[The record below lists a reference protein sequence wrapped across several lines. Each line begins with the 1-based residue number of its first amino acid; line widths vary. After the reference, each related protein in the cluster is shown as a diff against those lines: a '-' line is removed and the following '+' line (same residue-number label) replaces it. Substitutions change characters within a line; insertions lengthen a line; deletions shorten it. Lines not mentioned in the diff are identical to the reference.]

1 MVKHQNKAKE
11 FLSVSKNK
19 AFDLKHRETIRFN
32 MGKYNIA
39 FAKGLEQFDDLESA
53 KQKIGSIKRQ
63 ALQDWDKYLLE
74 FESNFTKNGGEVLWA
89 ETGEEAVQEVLKII
103 QHHNGKTLVKS
114 KSMTTEEIELNDYL
128 EQAGIEV
135 VETDLGEYIVQVAG
149 EKPYHIVTPAMHKSK
164 EDVAELFHK
173 EFDLPITSTPEE
185 ITQFVREKLR
195 EKFTSADIGVTGG
208 NFLVADVGGVA
219 LTENEGNGVMTTSFP
234 KIHIAIVG
242 IEKII
247 PKLTDLNY
255 FWPLLAAH
263 GTGQNITSYSSVF
276 TGAQRNGEVDGP
288 EKMYVILLDNGRS
301 ELFQEKEQS
310 RALNCIRCGACL
322 NVCPIYKN
330 IGGYTYESTYSGPIG
345 SVITPHYKGF
355 GVFKHLSFASTLC
368 GKCTEVCPVKID
380 LHDLLLY
387 NRKKAVESS
396 SNFLWDTAMFGYK
409 TAMSHRSILDLMNGD
424 LANSATK
431 LLMDSNWGDYKKMP
445 KVAKQSFSKQ
455 YRKLKKKD

>member
-1 MVKHQNKAKE
+1 MVAQSNKAKE
-11 FLSVSKNK
+11 FLTASEKK

-32 MGKYNIA
+32 MGKYNVA
-39 FAKGLEQFDDLESA
+39 FANGLSQFSDLESA
-53 KQKIGSIKRQ
+53 KQKIASLKRK
-63 ALQDWDKYLLE
+63 AIQDWDKYLLQ
-74 FESNFTKNGGEVLWA
+74 FEAQFTKNGGEVIWA
-89 ETGEEAVQEVLKII
+89 ETGDDAVKSALEII
-103 QHHNGKTLVKS
+103 QKHEGKTLVKS

-128 EQAGIEV
+128 EKEGVEV
-135 VETDLGEYIVQVAG
+135 VETDLGEYIVQIAG

-164 EDVAELFHK
+164 EDVAELFNK
-173 EFDLPITSTPEE
+173 EFDLPIESTPQD

-195 EKFTSADIGVTGG
+195 KKFTSADIGVTGG

-247 PKLTDLNY
+247 PELKDLHY

-276 TGAQRNGEVDGP
+276 TGAKRGREIDGP

-387 NRKKAVESS
+387 NRKKAVEES
-396 SNFLWDTAMFGYK
+396 SNFLWDTAMFGYR
-409 TAMSHRSILDLMNGD
+409 TVMNSRSKLDLVNGKI
-424 LANSATK
+424 ANSSLQ
-431 LLMDSNWGDYKKMP
+431 LLMHSNWGKHKKMP
-445 KVAKQSFSKQ
+445 KVANQSFSKQ
-455 YRKLKKKD
+455 YRKSEK

>member
-1 MVKHQNKAKE
+1 MIKSTSKAHE
-11 FLSVSKNK
+11 FLSASTQK
-19 AFDLKHRETIRFN
+19 AFDLQHRKTIRFN
-32 MGKYNIA
+32 MGKYNSA
-39 FAKGLEQFDDLESA
+39 FKSGLKQFTHLEEA
-53 KQKIGSIKRQ
+53 KQKIGSLKRT
-63 ALQDWDKYLLE
+63 ALQNWDTYLLQ
-74 FESNFTKNGGEVLWA
+74 FEQQFTKNGGSVFWA
-89 ETGEEAVQEVLKII
+89 ETDKDALNEILRII
-103 QHHNGKTLVKS
+103 QEHKGTTLVKS
-114 KSMTTEEIELNDYL
+114 KSMTTEEIELNPFL
-128 EQAGIEV
+128 EKANIEV
-135 VETDLGEYIVQVAG
+135 VETDLGEYIVQIAG

-164 EDVAELFHK
+164 EDVAELFNEK
-173 EFDLPITSTPEE
+173 FNLPIESSPEE

-195 EKFTSADIGVTGG
+195 KKFTSADIGITGG

-219 LTENEGNGVMTTSFP
+219 LTENEGNGLMTTAFP
-234 KIHIAIVG
+234 KIHIAVVG

-247 PKLTDLNY
+247 PELKDLHY

-276 TGAQRNGEVDGP
+276 TGAKKDKEHNGP

-301 ELFQEKEQS
+301 DLFQEKEQS

-396 SNFLWDTAMFGYK
+396 SNFLWDTAMFGYQ
-409 TAMSHRSILDLMNGD
+409 TIMSKRSTLDLINGN
-424 LANSATK
+424 LANKGSE
-431 LLMDSNWGDYKKMP
+431 LLMNSNWGKHKKMP
-445 KVAKQSFSKQ
+445 EIASKSFSKQ
-455 YRKLKKKD
+455 YRKSSK

>member
-1 MVKHQNKAKE
+1 MSSPEAKE
-11 FLSVSKNK
+11 FQKESARK
-19 AFDLKHRETIRFN
+19 AFDLAHRETIRFN
-32 MGKYNIA
+32 MGKYDEN
-39 FAKGLEQFDDLESA
+39 FLNGLKQFTNVEDL
-53 KQKIGSIKRQ
+53 KQKVGSIKRT
-63 ALQDWDKYLLE
+63 AIQDWDKYLLQ
-74 FESNFTKNGGEVLWA
+74 FEDNVIKNGGEVFWA
-89 ETGEEAVQEVLKII
+89 ETGEEAVKEALRII
-103 QHHNGKTLVKS
+103 QLYEGDMLVKS
-114 KSMTTEEIELNDYL
+114 KSMTTEEIEFNEYL
-128 EQAGIEV
+128 EKAGIEI

-173 EFDLPITSTPEE
+173 EFNLPIESTPEE
-185 ITQFVREKLR
+185 ITQYVREKLR
-195 EKFTSADIGVTGG
+195 KKYTSSKIGVTGG

-219 LTENEGNGVMTTSFP
+219 LTENEGNGLMSTAFP
-234 KIHIAIVG
+234 KVHIAIVG

-255 FWPLLAAH
+255 IWPLLASH
-263 GTGQNITSYSSVF
+263 GTGQQITSYSSVF
-276 TGAQRNGEVDGP
+276 TGGSRSKDESGP
-288 EKMYVILLDNGRS
+288 EKMHVILLDNGRT
-301 ELFQEKEQS
+301 EMFQEKEQS

-330 IGGYTYESTYSGPIG
+330 IGGYTYDSTYSGPIG

-396 SNFLWDTAMFGYK
+396 SNFIWDTAMYGYK
-409 TAMSHRSILDLMNGD
+409 TIMGSRKALDFVNGGF
-424 LANSATK
+424 ANSSME
-431 LLMDSNWGDYKKMP
+431 LLMHSNWGKHKKMP

-455 YRKLKKKD
+455 YRKKK

>member
-1 MVKHQNKAKE
+1 MPLNKSKIFLKE
-11 FLSVSKNK
+11 SAEK
-19 AFDLKHRETIRFN
+19 AFDLSHRKTIRFN
-32 MGKYNIA
+32 MGKYDAA
-39 FAKGLEQFDDLESA
+39 FKQGLEQFKDLEGI
-53 KQKIGSIKRQ
+53 KQKVGSIKRK
-63 ALQDWDKYLLE
+63 AIQDWDNYLLQ
-74 FESNFTKNGGEVLWA
+74 FEENFIGNGGEVFWA
-89 ETGEEAVQEVLKII
+89 EDTESAVKEVLRII
-103 QHHNGKTLVKS
+103 EQYEGKTLVKS

-128 EQAGIEV
+128 EKSGIEV

-164 EDVAELFHK
+164 EDIAELFHK
-173 EFDLPITSTPEE
+173 EFDLPIESTPEE
-185 ITQFVREKLR
+185 MTQFVREKLR
-195 EKFTSADIGVTGG
+195 KKFTSADIGITGG

-219 LTENEGNGVMTTSFP
+219 VTENEGNALMTTAFP

-247 PKLTDLNY
+247 PKLSDLHY
-255 FWPLLAAH
+255 IWPTLATH
-263 GTGQNITSYSSVF
+263 GTGQKITSYSSVF
-276 TGAQRNGEVDGP
+276 TGAKRSKGESGP

-301 ELFQEKEQS
+301 EMFQEKEQS

-330 IGGYTYESTYSGPIG
+330 IGGYTYDSTYSGPIG

-355 GVFKHLSFASTLC
+355 GVYKHLSFSSTLC

-396 SNFLWDTAMFGYK
+396 SNFIWDTAMFGYQTVMGK
-409 TAMSHRSILDLMNGD
+409 RSRLDLINGNMSN
-424 LANSATK
+424 LATAVLTK
-431 LLMDSNWGDYKKMP
+431 SNWGKHKKMP
-445 KVAKQSFSKQ
+445 EIATKSFSKQ
-455 YRKLKKKD
+455 YRNSKKDL

>member
-1 MVKHQNKAKE
+1 MSSTKAKE
-11 FLSVSKNK
+11 FQKESERK
-19 AFDLKHRETIRFN
+19 AFDLAHRKTIRFN
-32 MGKYNIA
+32 MGKYDVN
-39 FAKGLEQFDDLESA
+39 FLNGLKQFTNVEDL
-53 KQKIGSIKRQ
+53 KQKVGSIKRT
-63 ALQDWDKYLLE
+63 AIQDWDKYLLQ
-74 FESNFTKNGGEVLWA
+74 FEDNVIKNGGEVFWA
-89 ETGEEAVQEVLKII
+89 ETGEDAVKEALRII
-103 QHHNGKTLVKS
+103 RLYEGDMLVKS
-114 KSMTTEEIELNDYL
+114 KSMTTEEIEFNEFL
-128 EQAGIEV
+128 EKEGIEI

-173 EFDLPITSTPEE
+173 EFNLPIESTPEE
-185 ITQFVREKLR
+185 ITQYVREKLR
-195 EKFTSADIGVTGG
+195 KKYTTAKVGVTGG

-219 LTENEGNGVMTTSFP
+219 LTENEGNGLMSTAFP
-234 KIHIAIVG
+234 KVHIAIVG

-255 FWPLLAAH
+255 IWPLLASH
-263 GTGQNITSYSSVF
+263 GTGQQITSYSSVF
-276 TGAQRNGEVDGP
+276 TGGSRSKDESGP
-288 EKMYVILLDNGRS
+288 EKMYVILLDNGRT
-301 ELFQEKEQS
+301 EMFQEKEQS

-396 SNFLWDTAMFGYK
+396 SNFIWDTDMYGYK
-409 TAMSHRSILDLMNGD
+409 TVMGNRKALDLVNGKV
-424 LANSATK
+424 ANSSME
-431 LLMDSNWGDYKKMP
+431 LLMNSNWGKHKKMP

-455 YRKLKKKD
+455 YRKKK